1 MDEVL
6 GRQHEDEV
14 LQAFD
19 RVAGE
24 FRAIAEEAEGES
36 PLGEGVETADAAGVA
51 YASNEPL
58 VGRSARN
65 SGARSKKSAKTQK
78 ETVKKPAEKK
88 SSGSGGSGKKPK
100 KKKKVSAGKVI
111 LGILLFLLLAGVV
124 AAGVAGHYVL
134 GIIEEAPEINPD
146 NLYDLLSENSVVLD
160 ADGNTLDNLFAGDSL
175 RSNLEFKDM
184 PKDLINAFV
193 AIEDKTFWDHH
204 GFNVIRIIGAIRDA
218 LKYDTKIS
226 GTSTITQ
233 QLARN
238 LYLPDVKSVRSMNRK
253 IIEAYYTMIIEK
265 NLTKEQIIEAY
276 LNTINLGFNSSGIQA
291 ASQAYFSKDAQDLDL
306 IECACLATLPQ
317 LPSAYA
323 PIKRIETANVED
335 FDALDIIERSDEYV
349 TYYNDACVDRMKL
362 VLRAMHEQGYITD
375 AQYES
380 IDPATLREH
389 INPGSNALADAGV
402 TSYFTDCAVKQVR
415 EDLMRELDLS
425 ETDADRML
433 YNGGLIIN
441 TTMNREIQQIMEAVW
456 ADNSG
461 WPTISGYRT
470 DKAGNIIGDNNKLML
485 YSKSVMFDA
494 DGDFVLEPD
503 EFEWQTNGD
512 LKLLADKR
520 LNFYKTS
527 SGNGTDYSIE
537 FKNMYEKSEGLLYS
551 IEGGSWAIASEYKT
565 RDENG
570 DMIIS
575 KQFFTDHPGVLNKLD
590 DGRIYI
596 TSDYFTLRKP
606 TIQPQ
611 SAMVIMDHSTGYVLG
626 MIGGRNVE
634 GKLLYNRATA
644 PRQPGSSI
652 KPISVYSTALQAG
665 ADGKGD
671 FTAAM
676 PLDDRPIVLGGKAW
690 PKNWYSGYWGI
701 KNMRYCIE
709 QSINTTAVQCYLQ
722 MDPQWCVDQLQAMGI
737 TSIVESGPVNDMN
750 ASALALGGMTKG
762 ISPLEMCGAYA
773 TFGNYGVYTEPCFY
787 TTVTTKKGDIVLQKE
802 PITRRVMSEEVASIM
817 LDMLRT
823 TVTNGLSSNAKIA
836 CQPSAGK
843 TGTTSDNYDL
853 WFCGLT
859 PQLTGTVWMGN
870 DVNISLR
877 EYSGIAA
884 KMWAKV
890 MKDVGAMYERGE
902 FELRGD
908 IVRATVDKY
917 SGKTGTGIES
927 VSELFVKGTVQGG
940 AEDSYRECL
949 ICAETGYLATPDCPH
964 TATKVGIV
972 RPGGNSWEK
981 VIVESGLRSLSVNA
995 EPDAKLDAPDYYCPI
1010 HNPNPAAYPVS
1021 PLYNGESPYES
1032 VEIEEPEEPEE
1043 PEGTEEPGEQE
1054 PEGPD
1059 ITQYDPNNPDYI
1071 PGITDPS
1078 QYKPPEGTTEPEQ
1091 PSEGEG
1097 QTPSEGEEP
1106 SGEGGT
1112 ETPGGEGSE
1121 GGTGESGEPSAGGEA
1136 GDDSGENAG
1145 GN

>member
-1 MDEVL
+1 MDENL
-6 GRQHEDEV
+6 GRQHEEEV
-14 LQAFD
+14 LRAFD
-19 RVAGE
+19 RVADD
-24 FRAIAEEAEGES
+24 FLAITEETEGDSLPAEVDGSAAAAAA
-36 PLGEGVETADAAGVA
+36 VYAAD
-51 YASNEPL
+51 EPL
-58 VGRSARN
+58 IGRAAKH
-65 SGARSKKSAKTQK
+65 SGTRSKKTAKPEK
-78 ETVKKPAEKK
+78 ETKQEPKKKPE
-88 SSGSGGSGKKPK
+88 PK
-100 KKKKVSAGKVI
+100 KKKKRSAGKI
-111 LGILLFLLLAGVV
+111 ILTILLILLGLGIIG
-124 AAGVAGHYVL
+124 AGVAGYYVM
-134 GIIEEAPEINPD
+134 GIIKEAPEINPD

-160 ADGNTLDNLFAGDSL
+160 ADGEVLDNLYSGDSL
-175 RSNLEFKDM
+175 RSNLEFSDI
-184 PKDLINAFV
+184 PTDLVNAFV
-193 AIEDKTFWDHH
+193 AIEDKTFWNHH
-204 GFNVIRIIGAIRDA
+204 GFNVVRIIGAIRDA

-238 LYLPDVKSVRSMNRK
+238 LYLPDVKSVRSMHRK
-253 IIEAYYTMIIEK
+253 IIEAYYTLIIEQ

-276 LNTINLGFNSSGIQA
+276 MNTINLGFNSSGVQA
-291 ASQAYFSKDAQDLDL
+291 AAQSYFSKDASDLDL

-323 PIKRIETANVED
+323 PIKRIKTADVD
-335 FDALDIIERSDEYV
+335 DPDALDILERNDEYI

-380 IDPATLREH
+380 IDPASLREH
-389 INPGSNALADAGV
+389 INPGSNAMADSGV
-402 TSYFTDCAVKQVR
+402 TSYFTDCAVSQVR
-415 EDLMRELDLS
+415 EDLMRELNLS
-425 ETDADRML
+425 EEDADRML

-441 TTMNREIQQIMEAVW
+441 TTMNREIQEIMEAVW

-470 DKAGNIIGDNNKLML
+470 DKDGNIIGDNGKLML
-485 YSKSVMFDA
+485 YSMSVMFDE
-494 DGDFVLEPD
+494 DGDFILQPD
-503 EFEWQTNGD
+503 EFEWQHNGD
-512 LKLLADKR
+512 LKLFADKR

-527 SGNGTDYSIE
+527 SGNGTDYTIE
-537 FKNMYEKSEGLLYS
+537 FKNMYEKADGLLYS
-551 IEGGSWAIASEYKT
+551 IEGGSWAIASEYKN
-565 RDENG
+565 RDDNG
-570 DMIIS
+570 DMII
-575 KQFFTDHPGVLNKLD
+575 KAQFFEDHPGVLKKLE

-596 TSDYFTLRKP
+596 TPDYFTLRKP

-611 SAMVIMDHSTGYVLG
+611 SAMVIMDHRTGYVLG

-652 KPISVYSTALQAG
+652 KPISIYSTALQAG

-676 PLDDRPIVLGGKAW
+676 PLDDRPVVMGGKPW

-722 MDPQWCVDQLQAMGI
+722 MDPQWCVDQLEAMGI
-737 TSIVESGPVNDMN
+737 TSIVHSGTVNDIN

-787 TTVTTKKGDIVLQKE
+787 TTVTTKKGDIVLSKD

-823 TVTNGLSSNAKIA
+823 TVTNGLSSNAKIS

-843 TGTTSDNYDL
+843 TGTTSDNFDL

-870 DVNISLR
+870 DVNISMR

-902 FELRGD
+902 FEMRGD
-908 IVRATVDKY
+908 IVKATVDKY
-917 SGKTGTGIES
+917 SGKTG
-927 VSELFVKGTVQGG
+927 VSGDTISEYFVNGTVQGG
-940 AEDSYRECL
+940 AEEYHRECL
-949 ICAETGYLATPDCPH
+949 VCSETGYLATPDCPH
-964 TATKVGIV
+964 TSTKIGIV
-972 RPGGNSWEK
+972 RPGGSSFEK
-981 VIVESGLRSLSVNA
+981 VLVELGLRSLSPSA

-1010 HNPNPAAYPVS
+1010 HNPNPAAYPIS

-1032 VEIEEPEEPEE
+1032 MEPDEPDEPEDPEE
-1043 PEGTEEPGEQE
+1043 DPDNPENPDQPDVTE
-1054 PEGPD
+1054 
-1059 ITQYDPNNPDYI
+1059 YDPTNPDYI
-1071 PGITDPS
+1071 PGITPPS
-1078 QYKPPEGTTEPEQ
+1078 ENQPPEGDTTEPGTEPDPGTEQ
-1091 PSEGEG
+1091 PPGEG
-1097 QTPSEGEEP
+1097 GDG
-1106 SGEGGT
+1106 SGEGDA
-1112 ETPGGEGSE
+1112 PGG
-1121 GGTGESGEPSAGGEA
+1121 
-1136 GDDSGENAG
+1136 GD
-1145 GN
+1145 

>member
-1 MDEVL
+1 MDENY

-24 FRAIAEEAEGES
+24 FRALTEEADAVAEA
-36 PLGEGVETADAAGVA
+36 ETPAAAAV
-51 YASNEPL
+51 YASPEPL
-58 VGRSARN
+58 TGRSKRSAEH
-65 SGARSKKSAKTQK
+65 SKKSSKPQK
-78 ETVKKPAEKK
+78 ESRKKGTEQPSEKK
-88 SSGSGGSGKKPK
+88 EKKPK
-100 KKKKVSAGKVI
+100 KKKKKRAGKII
-111 LGILLFLLLAGVV
+111 LGILLTLLGLGII
-124 AAGVAGHYVL
+124 AAAAAGHYVL
-134 GIIEEAPEINPD
+134 DIIKEAPEINPD
-146 NLYDLLSENSVVLD
+146 NLYDLLSENSTVYD
-160 ADGNTLDNLFAGDSL
+160 ADGTVLDNLFSGDSL
-175 RSNLEFKDM
+175 RSNLEYKDM
-184 PKDLINAFV
+184 PSNMINAFV
-193 AIEDKTFWDHH
+193 SIEDKTFWEHH
-204 GFNVIRIIGAIRDA
+204 GFNVVRIIGAIRDA

-253 IIEAYYTMIIEK
+253 IIEAYYALVIER

-276 LNTINLGFNSSGIQA
+276 LNTINLGFNSSGVQA
-291 ASQAYFSKDAQDLDL
+291 AAQAYFSKDASDLDL
-306 IECACLATLPQ
+306 IECVCLATLPQ
-317 LPSAYA
+317 QPSTYA
-323 PIKRIETANVED
+323 PIKRVAVAD
-335 FDALDIIERSDEYV
+335 VDDPDALDIIERNDEYI
-349 TYYNDACVDRMKL
+349 TYYNDSCVDRMRL
-362 VLRAMHEQGYITD
+362 VLRAMHEQGKISD
-375 AQYES
+375 DQYAS
-380 IDPATLREH
+380 TDPATLRDH
-389 INPGSNALADAGV
+389 INPGSNAMADAGV

-415 EDLMRELDLS
+415 QDLVISLGLTE
-425 ETDADRML
+425 EEADRML
-433 YNGGLIIN
+433 YNGGLQIH
-441 TTMNREIQQIMEAVW
+441 TTMNREIQQIMEAVY
-456 ADNSG
+456 ADTKG

-470 DKAGNIIGDNNKLML
+470 DKDGNIIGDNGKLML
-485 YSKSVMFDA
+485 YSKNVMLDD
-494 DGDFVLEPD
+494 DGDFVLGTD
-503 EFEWQTNGD
+503 EFQWQGNGD
-512 LKLLADKR
+512 LKLLAAKR
-520 LNFYKTS
+520 LNFYKTTG
-527 SGNGTDYSIE
+527 GNGTDYSIE
-537 FKNMYEKSEGLLYS
+537 FKNMYEKTDGLLYS
-551 IEGGSWAIASEYKT
+551 IEGGNWAIASEYKT
-565 RDENG
+565 RDDNG

-575 KQFFTDHPGVLNKLD
+575 AQFFQDHPGVINKLD
-590 DGRIYI
+590 DGRLYI

-611 SAMVIMDHSTGYVLG
+611 SAMVIMDHRSGEVLG
-626 MIGGRNVE
+626 MVGGRNVE
-634 GKLLYNRATA
+634 GKLLFNRATS

-676 PLDDRPIVLGGKAW
+676 PLDDRPVVLGGKPW
-690 PKNWYSGYWGI
+690 PKNWYAGYWGI

-737 TSIVESGPVNDMN
+737 TSLVLNGEVNDLN

-787 TTVTTKKGDIVLQKE
+787 STVTTKKGDIVLKKE

-843 TGTTSDNYDL
+843 TGTTSDNFDL

-884 KMWAKV
+884 TLWAKV

-902 FELRGD
+902 FEMRGN
-908 IVRATVDKY
+908 IERATVDKY
-917 SGKTGTGIES
+917 SGKTGVAGDTI
-927 VSELFVKGTVQGG
+927 SEYFVKGTVQGG
-940 AEDSYRECL
+940 AEDFHKEVT
-949 ICAETGYLATPDCPH
+949 ICAETGYLATPECEH
-964 TATKVGIV
+964 TATKMGIV
-972 RPGGNSWEK
+972 RPGGSSWEK
-981 VIVESGLRSLSVNA
+981 VIVESGLRSLGVSA

-1010 HNPNPAAYPVS
+1010 HNPNPVAYPIS

-1032 VEIEEPEEPEE
+1032 VMPDEPEEDENEE
-1043 PEGTEEPGEQE
+1043 DANGNGQ
-1054 PEGPD
+1054 PD
-1059 ITQYDPNNPDYI
+1059 ITEYDPTNPDYI
-1071 PGITDPS
+1071 PGISDPS
-1078 QYKPPEGTTEPEQ
+1078 QYKPPETETEQ
-1091 PSEGEG
+1091 PSEGETA
-1097 QTPSEGEEP
+1097 QPEQPAPETPQEEEPAGDGNSGGTGEEP
-1106 SGEGGT
+1106 SDGE
-1112 ETPGGEGSE
+1112 
-1121 GGTGESGEPSAGGEA
+1121 
-1136 GDDSGENAG
+1136 
-1145 GN
+1145 

>member
-1 MDEVL
+1 MDDYL

-24 FRAIAEEAEGES
+24 FRAITEEAEGES
-36 PLGEGVETADAAGVA
+36 PLTEIDGSAGVA
-51 YASNEPL
+51 AASYAAEQPL

-65 SGARSKKSAKTQK
+65 AGTRSRRSAKTQREIK
-78 ETVKKPAEKK
+78 PETRKPAEKK
-88 SSGSGGSGKKPK
+88 PEKPK
-100 KKKKVSAGKVI
+100 KKKKKKKGGAGRII
-111 LGILLFLLLAGVV
+111 LGILLFFLFAGVV

-134 GIIEEAPEINPD
+134 GIVKEAPEINPD
-146 NLYDLLSENSVVLD
+146 NLYDLLSENSVVYD
-160 ADGNTLDNLFAGDSL
+160 ADGNVLDNLYSGDSL
-175 RSNLEFKDM
+175 RSNLEYSDI
-184 PKDLINAFV
+184 PEHLIDAFV
-193 AIEDKTFWDHH
+193 AIEDKTFWNHH
-204 GFNVIRIIGAIRDA
+204 GFNVVRIIGAIRDA

-238 LYLPDVKSVRSMNRK
+238 LYLPEVKSVRSMNRK

-276 LNTINLGFNSSGIQA
+276 LNTINLGFNSSGVQA
-291 ASQAYFSKDAQDLDL
+291 AAQAYFSKDAQDLDL
-306 IECACLATLPQ
+306 IECVCLATLPQ

-323 PIKRIETANVED
+323 PIKRIATADVD
-335 FDALDIIERSDEYV
+335 DPDALDIIERNDEYV

-362 VLRAMHEQGYITD
+362 VLRAMHEQGYINDLT
-375 AQYES
+375 YET

-389 INPGSNALADAGV
+389 INPGSNAMADAGV
-402 TSYFTDCAVKQVR
+402 TSYFTDCAVQQVR
-415 EDLMRELDLS
+415 EDLMRELGLS
-425 ETDADRML
+425 EDQADRML
-433 YNGGLIIN
+433 YNGGLCIN
-441 TTMNREIQQIMEAVW
+441 TTMNREIQEIMEAVW

-470 DKAGNIIGDNNKLML
+470 DKDGNIIGDNGKLML
-485 YSKSVMFDA
+485 YSKSVMFDE
-494 DGDFVLEPD
+494 DGDFVLQPD
-503 EFEWQTNGD
+503 EFEWQGNGS
-512 LKLLADKR
+512 LKLFADKR
-520 LNFYKTS
+520 LNFFKTTG
-527 SGNGTDYSIE
+527 GNGTDYTIE
-537 FKNMYEKSEGLLYS
+537 FKSMYEKSEGLLYS
-551 IEGGSWAIASEYKT
+551 IEGGNWSIASEYKT
-565 RDENG
+565 RDDNG

-575 KQFFTDHPGVLNKLD
+575 RQFFEDHPNVINKLE
-590 DGRIYI
+590 DGRLYI

-611 SAMVIMDHSTGYVLG
+611 SAMVIMDHRSGYVLG

-652 KPISVYSTALQAG
+652 KPISIYSTALQAG

-676 PLDDRPIVLGGKAW
+676 PLDDRPVVLGGKAW
-690 PKNWYSGYWGI
+690 PKNWYAGYWGI

-787 TTVTTKKGDIVLQKE
+787 TTVTTKKGDIVLNKE

-823 TVTNGLSSNAKIA
+823 TVTNGLSSNAKIS

-843 TGTTSDNYDL
+843 TGTTSDNFDL

-870 DVNISLR
+870 DVNISMR

-890 MKDVGAMYERGE
+890 MKDVGTMYERGE
-902 FELRGD
+902 FEMRGD
-908 IVRATVDKY
+908 IERATVDKY
-917 SGKTGTGIES
+917 SGKTGYSES
-927 VSELFVKGTVQGG
+927 GTVSEYFVKGTVQGG
-940 AEDSYRECL
+940 AEEFHRECL
-949 ICAETGYLATPDCPH
+949 ICADTGYLATPDCPH
-964 TATKVGIV
+964 TATKTGIV

-981 VIVESGLRSLSVNA
+981 VLVESGLRSLGVSA
-995 EPDAKLDAPDYYCPI
+995 EPDAKMDAPDYYCPV

-1021 PLYNGESPYES
+1021 PLYNGESPYDA
-1032 VEIEEPEEPEE
+1032 VEPDEPDEPEDPDN
-1043 PEGTEEPGEQE
+1043 PDGEGTDQ
-1054 PEGPD
+1054 PD
-1059 ITQYDPNNPDYI
+1059 VTEYDPNNPNYI

-1078 QYKPPEGTTEPEQ
+1078 QYKPPEETQPEPAPSEPGPAEPQQ
-1091 PSEGEG
+1091 PSEG
-1097 QTPSEGEEP
+1097 GE
-1106 SGEGGT
+1106 SGGEASGGE
-1112 ETPGGEGSE
+1112 ETPGAETPE
-1121 GGTGESGEPSAGGEA
+1121 GG
-1136 GDDSGENAG
+1136 GD
-1145 GN
+1145 

>member
-1 MDEVL
+1 MDENL

-19 RVAGE
+19 RLGGE
-24 FRAIAEEAEGES
+24 FLAAAEEAEEPVFS
-36 PLGEGVETADAAGVA
+36 VQDEGGAAAA
-51 YASNEPL
+51 YEMQAASEPL

-65 SGARSKKSAKTQK
+65 KKSGRVAKEPVKK
-78 ETVKKPAEKK
+78 ETKKPEKK
-88 SSGSGGSGKKPK
+88 APEKKKPEK
-100 KKKKVSAGKVI
+100 KKKKKKAGKII
-111 LGILLFLLLAGVV
+111 LGILLTLLGLGII
-124 AAGVAGHYVL
+124 AAGVAGYYVM
-134 GIIEEAPEINPD
+134 GIIKEAPEINPD
-146 NLYDLLSENSVVLD
+146 NLYDLLSENSTVFD
-160 ADGNTLDNLFAGDSL
+160 ADGNVLDNLYSGDSL
-175 RSNLEFKDM
+175 RSNLEYKDIPKDM
-184 PKDLINAFV
+184 INAFV
-193 AIEDKTFWDHH
+193 SIEDKTFWEHH

-253 IIEAYYTMIIEK
+253 IIEAYYTMIIER

-276 LNTINLGFNSSGIQA
+276 LNTIGLGFNSSGVQA
-291 ASQAYFSKDAQDLDL
+291 ASQAYFSKDAADLDL
-306 IECACLATLPQ
+306 IECACLATLPE
-317 LPSAYA
+317 LPSTYA
-323 PIKRIETANVED
+323 PIKRIETSAVED
-335 FDALDIIERSDEYV
+335 IDALDIIERNDEYI

-362 VLRAMHEQGYITD
+362 VLRNMHDQGYITD
-375 AQYES
+375 EQYAAA
-380 IDPATLREH
+380 DPATLREH

-415 EDLMRELDLS
+415 EDMMRELGLS
-425 ETDADRML
+425 EEEADRML
-433 YNGGLIIN
+433 YNGGLHIN
-441 TTMNREIQQIMEAVW
+441 TTMNREIQEIMEAVW

-470 DKAGNIIGDNNKLML
+470 DSSGNIIGDNGKIML
-485 YSKSVMFDA
+485 YSKSVMFDE
-494 DGDFVLEPD
+494 DGDFVMPLE
-503 EFEWQTNGD
+503 EFEWQANGD
-512 LKLLADKR
+512 LKLLKDKR
-520 LNFYKTS
+520 LNFYKTT
-527 SGNGTDYSIE
+527 SGNGTDYTIE

-551 IEGGSWAIASEYKT
+551 IEGGNWAVASEYKT
-565 RDENG
+565 RDDNG

-575 KQFFTDHPGVLNKLD
+575 AKFFEDHPDVIHRLE
-590 DGRIYI
+590 DGRLYL

-611 SAMVIMDHSTGYVLG
+611 SAMVIMDHRTGYVLG

-652 KPISVYSTALQAG
+652 KPISIYSTALQAG
-665 ADGKGD
+665 QDGKAGKD
-671 FTAAM
+671 GIPFTAAM
-676 PLDDRPIVLGGKAW
+676 PLDDRPVVMGGKPW
-690 PKNWYSGYWGI
+690 PKNWYAGYWGI

-722 MDPQWCVDQLQAMGI
+722 MDPQWCVDQLEAMGI
-737 TSIVESGPVNDMN
+737 TSIVHNGDVNDMN

-773 TFGNYGVYTEPCFY
+773 TFGNYGVYTEPTFY

-802 PITRRVMSEEVASIM
+802 PITRRVLSEEVASIM

-823 TVTNGLSSNAKIA
+823 TVTNGLSSNAKISS
-836 CQPSAGK
+836 QPSAGK
-843 TGTTSDNYDL
+843 TGTTSDNFDL

-890 MKDVGAMYERGE
+890 MKDVGPMYEREE
-902 FELRGD
+902 FEMRGD

-917 SGKTGTGIES
+917 SGMTGVGGDTI
-927 VSELFVKGTVQGG
+927 SEYFIKGTVQGG
-940 AEDSYRECL
+940 AEDFHRECT

-972 RPGGNSWEK
+972 RPGGSSWEK
-981 VIVESGLRSLSVNA
+981 ILVESGLRSLGVNA

-1010 HNPNPAAYPVS
+1010 HNPNPAAYPIS
-1021 PLYNGESPYES
+1021 PLYNGESPYDS
-1032 VEIEEPEEPEE
+1032 VEPDEPEEPET
-1043 PEGTEEPGEQE
+1043 PEGDANNNGQE
-1054 PEGPD
+1054 D
-1059 ITQYDPNNPDYI
+1059 ITEYDPNNPDYI
-1071 PGITDPS
+1071 PGISDPS
-1078 QYKPPEGTTEPEQ
+1078 QYKPPVEENPEPAPTEPSEPEPAPEPAPEPEPQ
-1091 PSEGEG
+1091 PAPSEG
-1097 QTPSEGEEP
+1097 GETGGE
-1106 SGEGGT
+1106 SGEGG
-1112 ETPGGEGSE
+1112 GE
-1121 GGTGESGEPSAGGEA
+1121 
-1136 GDDSGENAG
+1136 
-1145 GN
+1145 

>member
-1 MDEVL
+1 MDEYL
-6 GRQHEDEV
+6 GRQHEEEV
-14 LQAFD
+14 LQAFE
-19 RVAGE
+19 RVQDE
-24 FRAIAEEAEGES
+24 FRALTEETEGD
-36 PLGEGVETADAAGVA
+36 PLLPETDVSAGDSAAVYAAG
-51 YASNEPL
+51 EPL
-58 VGRSARN
+58 TGRSARHAG
-65 SGARSKKSAKTQK
+65 SRSKKPAKPQK
-78 ETVKKPAEKK
+78 ETKAETKKPVEKK
-88 SSGSGGSGKKPK
+88 PEKPK
-100 KKKKVSAGKVI
+100 KKKKKGKAGKII
-111 LGILLFLLLAGVV
+111 LGILLFFLLAGVI

-146 NLYDLLSENSVVLD
+146 NLYDLLAENSVVFD
-160 ADGNTLDNLFAGDSL
+160 ADGNVLENLFSGDSL
-175 RSNLEFKDM
+175 RSNLEYKEM
-184 PKDLINAFV
+184 PQNLINAFV
-193 AIEDKTFWDHH
+193 SIEDKTFWDHH
-204 GFNVIRIIGAIRDA
+204 GFNIIRIIGAIRDA

-291 ASQAYFSKDAQDLDL
+291 ASQAYFSKDAKDLDL
-306 IECACLATLPQ
+306 IESACLATLPQ

-323 PIKRIETANVED
+323 PIKRIATADVD
-335 FDALDIIERSDEYV
+335 DPDALDIIERNDEYI
-349 TYYNDACVDRMKL
+349 TYYNDSCVDRMKL

-375 AQYES
+375 EQYES
-380 IDPATLREH
+380 TDPATLREH
-389 INPGSNALADAGV
+389 INPGSNAVADAGV

-415 EDLMRELDLS
+415 EDLMRELNLS
-425 ETDADRML
+425 EDEADRML
-433 YNGGLIIN
+433 YNGGLYIN
-441 TTMNREIQQIMEAVW
+441 TTMNREIQEIMEAVW

-470 DKAGNIIGDNNKLML
+470 DKSGNIIGDNGKLML
-485 YSKSVMFDA
+485 YSKSVMFDD

-503 EFEWQTNGD
+503 EFEWQGNGD

-520 LNFYKTS
+520 LNFFKTS

-537 FKNMYEKSEGLLYS
+537 FKSMYEKTDGLLYS

-565 RDENG
+565 RDDNG
-570 DMIIS
+570 DMIVS
-575 KQFFTDHPGVLNKLD
+575 KQFFEDHPNVLNKLD
-590 DGRIYI
+590 DGRLYI

-611 SAMVIMDHSTGYVLG
+611 SAMVIMDHRSGYVLG

-676 PLDDRPIVLGGKAW
+676 PLDDRPVVLGGKPW
-690 PKNWYSGYWGI
+690 PKNWYAGYWGI

-737 TSIVESGPVNDMN
+737 TSIVESGTVNDLN

-787 TTVTTKKGDIVLQKE
+787 TTVTTKKGDIVLQKD

-843 TGTTSDNYDL
+843 TGTTSDNFDL

-902 FELRGD
+902 FEMRGD

-917 SGKTGTGIES
+917 SGKTG
-927 VSELFVKGTVQGG
+927 VSGDTISEYFVKGTVQGG
-940 AEDSYRECL
+940 AEDFHRECT

-964 TATKVGIV
+964 TATKNGIV

-981 VIVESGLRSLSVNA
+981 VIVESGLRSLGVNA

-1010 HNPNPAAYPVS
+1010 HNPNPAAYPIS
-1021 PLYNGESPYES
+1021 PLFQGESPYDA
-1032 VEIEEPEEPEE
+1032 VEPDEPEEPEE
-1043 PEGTEEPGEQE
+1043 TDEQDGQEGDQ
-1054 PEGPD
+1054 PD
-1059 ITQYDPNNPDYI
+1059 ITEYDPNNPDYI

-1078 QYKPPEGTTEPEQ
+1078 QYKPPENTTTPPAEEEPK
-1091 PSEGEG
+1091 PADGGET
-1097 QTPSEGEEP
+1097 QTPPEDG
-1106 SGEGGT
+1106 GDGGT
-1112 ETPGGEGSE
+1112 GEDGGGQESTGGEGE
-1121 GGTGESGEPSAGGEA
+1121 TGGESGEP
-1136 GDDSGENAG
+1136 
-1145 GN
+1145 

>member
-1 MDEVL
+1 MDDYL

-24 FRAIAEEAEGES
+24 FRAITEEAEGES
-36 PLGEGVETADAAGVA
+36 PLTEIDGSAGVA
-51 YASNEPL
+51 AASYAAEQPL

-65 SGARSKKSAKTQK
+65 AGTRSKKTAKPQK
-78 ETVKKPAEKK
+78 ETKPETRKPAE
-88 SSGSGGSGKKPK
+88 KKPK
-100 KKKKVSAGKVI
+100 KKKKKKGGAGKVI
-111 LGILLFLLLAGVV
+111 LGILLFLLFAGVV
-124 AAGVAGHYVL
+124 AAGVAGYYVM
-134 GIIEEAPEINPD
+134 GIIKEAPEINPD
-146 NLYDLLSENSVVLD
+146 NLYDLLSENSVVYD
-160 ADGNTLDNLFAGDSL
+160 ADGNILDNLYSGDSL
-175 RSNLEFKDM
+175 RSNLEYSDI

-193 AIEDKTFWDHH
+193 SIEDKTFWDHH
-204 GFNVIRIIGAIRDA
+204 GFNVVRIIGAIRDA

-276 LNTINLGFNSSGIQA
+276 MNTINLGFNSSGVQA
-291 ASQAYFSKDAQDLDL
+291 AAQAYFSKDAQDLDL

-323 PIKRIETANVED
+323 PIKRIATADVD
-335 FDALDIIERSDEYV
+335 DPDALDIIERSDEYI

-362 VLRAMHEQGYITD
+362 VLRAMHEQGYIND
-375 AQYES
+375 LQYET
-380 IDPATLREH
+380 IDPASLREH
-389 INPGSNALADAGV
+389 INPGSNAMADAGV
-402 TSYFTDCAVKQVR
+402 TSYFTDCAVQQVR
-415 EDLMRELDLS
+415 EDLMRELSLS
-425 ETDADRML
+425 EDEADRML
-433 YNGGLIIN
+433 YNGGLCIN
-441 TTMNREIQQIMEAVW
+441 TTMNREIQEIMEAVW

-470 DKAGNIIGDNNKLML
+470 DKSGNIIGDNGKLML
-485 YSKSVMFDA
+485 YSKSVMFDD
-494 DGDFVLEPD
+494 DGDFVLETD
-503 EFEWQTNGD
+503 EFEWQGNGD

-520 LNFYKTS
+520 LNFFKTTGS
-527 SGNGTDYSIE
+527 KGTDYSIE
-537 FKNMYEKSEGLLYS
+537 FKSMYEKSEGLLYS

-565 RDENG
+565 RDDNG

-575 KQFFTDHPGVLNKLD
+575 KQFFTDHPDVIHKLE
-590 DGRIYI
+590 DGRLYI
-596 TSDYFTLRKP
+596 TSDYFSLRKP

-611 SAMVIMDHSTGYVLG
+611 SAMVIMDHRTGYVLG

-652 KPISVYSTALQAG
+652 KPISIYSTALQAG

-676 PLDDRPIVLGGKAW
+676 PLDDRPVVLGGKAW
-690 PKNWYSGYWGI
+690 PKNWYTGYWGI

-737 TSIVESGPVNDMN
+737 TSIVENGAVNDMN

-787 TTVTTKKGDIVLQKE
+787 TTVTTKKGDIVLNKE

-843 TGTTSDNYDL
+843 TGTTSDNFDL

-870 DVNISLR
+870 DVNISMR

-902 FELRGD
+902 FEMRGD

-917 SGKTGTGIES
+917 SGKTGFSGGET
-927 VSELFVKGTVQGG
+927 VSEYFVKGTVQGG
-940 AEDSYRECL
+940 AEEFHRECI

-995 EPDAKLDAPDYYCPI
+995 EPDAKLDAPDYYCPV

-1032 VEIEEPEEPEE
+1032 VEPDEPDEPEDPEN
-1043 PEGTEEPGEQE
+1043 PEGTDE

-1059 ITQYDPNNPDYI
+1059 VTQYDPNNPDYI

-1078 QYKPPEGTTEPEQ
+1078 QYKPPETTPTEPEPAEPEPTEPQQ
-1091 PSEGEG
+1091 PSEG
-1097 QTPSEGEEP
+1097 GE
-1106 SGEGGT
+1106 T
-1112 ETPGGEGSE
+1112 GGEAG
-1121 GGTGESGEPSAGGEA
+1121 GESGGETGGEPSAGGE
-1136 GDDSGENAG
+1136 DSGTETPESG
-1145 GN
+1145 GE